1 MDFKMPDFGYLK
13 YEIKGCWERLAI
25 RDWLSRSPVLIIS
38 TSVLLVVGV
47 IAFLVSLTLSD
58 KVEQVDTFEK
68 EWFYDMKHRKLFI
81 VKKGPLPP
89 IEAPSGPLAN
99 GELAG
104 VRAYVFTYS
113 DDPNTTDTFIGFLE
127 TTDPNVDKSSIGSMD
142 LRVSGAEIY
151 TKGRL
156 IRRIKDTKWV
166 EANSEEGRA
175 ILKEVFRKN
184 EKGKIPHY
192 IPPPK

>member
-1 MDFKMPDFGYLK
+1 MPNFGYLK
-13 YEIKGCWERLAI
+13 YEIKGWWERLSI
-25 RDWLSRSPVLIIS
+25 RDWISRSPILII
-38 TSVLLVVGV
+38 TASVLLVVGV
-47 IAFLVSLTLSD
+47 MAFLVRLTLPE
-58 KVEQVDTFEK
+58 KVEQVDTSEK
-68 EWFYDMKHRKLFI
+68 EWFYDLKRRRLFV

-99 GELAG
+99 GEPAG

-127 TTDPNVDKSSIGSMD
+127 TIDPNVDKSSIVPMD
-142 LRVSGAEIY
+142 LRVSGAEIFA
-151 TKGRL
+151 KGRL
-156 IRRIKDTKWV
+156 IRRVKDTEWV

-184 EKGKIPHY
+184 EAGKIPQY
-192 IPPPK
+192 IPPK

>member
-25 RDWLSRSPVLIIS
+25 RDWLSRSPILIIGAS
-38 TSVLLVVGV
+38 ALLVIGV
-47 IAFLVSLTLSD
+47 MGYLVSLSLPD
-58 KVEQVDTFEK
+58 KVEQVDTSEK
-68 EWFYDMKHRKLFI
+68 EWFYDLKHRRLFI

-89 IEAPSGPLAN
+89 IEAPSGPLTN
-99 GELAG
+99 GEPAG

-113 DDPNTTDTFIGFLE
+113 DDPNTTETFIGFLE
-127 TTDPNVDKSSIGSMD
+127 TTDPNVDKSSIGPMD
-142 LRVSGAEIY
+142 LRVSGAEVF

-156 IRRIKDTKWV
+156 IRRVKDKEWA

-175 ILKEVFRKN
+175 ILKEAFRQN
-184 EKGKIPHY
+184 ESGKIPQY